1 MLGYNWPGN
10 VRELRNVIERA
21 AALASGPVIQ
31 LTDLPES
38 IRGRT
43 APAVSP
49 VSSFAPARLQP
60 PLAETAPAAGEDEAT
75 RILAVLRKHNNN
87 RRRAAT
93 ELGMS
98 RVSLY
103 KKLHRYGLFVSK
115 SKRRAEAASA

>member
-1 MLGYNWPGN
+1 MT
-10 VRELRNVIERA
+10 
-21 AALASGPVIQ
+21 SGPVIQ
-31 LTDLPES
+31 VEDLPES
-38 IRGRT
+38 IRGRS
-43 APAVSP
+43 VSILQNP
-49 VSSFAPARLQP
+49 GCAFAPILAAPLSIKTFP
-60 PLAETAPAAGEDEAT
+60 PEGTDDAA

-115 SKRRAEAASA
+115 SKRAVQSVAAG